1 MNESSSDHVTSLQS
15 TEPPG
20 FTGDGEES
28 PRGQSGA
35 GTSAE
40 GESELLTPVKTHQ
53 AFTLGQLDSQIFT
66 KNRFAKKLNKICF
79 KNIFIHL
86 KYNLKKYF
94 YLLKKITK
102 YIFLYI
108 FPNILKNFNIEKLP

>member
-66 KNRFAKKLNKICF
+66 KNRFAKKMS
-79 KNIFIHL
+79 
-86 KYNLKKYF
+86 
-94 YLLKKITK
+94 K
-102 YIFLYI
+102 YILIKYVSKIYLYI
-108 FPNILKNFNIEKLP
+108 